1 MDDPIIVNDN
11 GVKLRPEKM
20 IKDKLYNCIYDDKI
34 FLFYKDLEDIL
45 YCYEI
50 TEQEIISQIK
60 KDPKN
65 LEDIMIKYINSKSK
79 SI

>member
-11 GVKLRPEKM
+11 GVKLKPEKM

-65 LEDIMIKYINSKSK
+65 LEDIMIK
-79 SI
+79 

>member
-1 MDDPIIVNDN
+1 
-11 GVKLRPEKM
+11 M
-20 IKDKLYNCIYDDKI
+20 IKFFY
-34 FLFYKDLEDIL
+34 YKDLEDIL

-65 LEDIMIKYINSKSK
+65 LEDIMIKYINSKST